1 MMHRNKDCYDKGTFI
16 DRNEKGLLSFRMLS
30 CINSF
35 STDRCEKWL
44 LSALIMT
51 GIIEFERLVE

>member
-51 GIIEFERLVE
+51 GII